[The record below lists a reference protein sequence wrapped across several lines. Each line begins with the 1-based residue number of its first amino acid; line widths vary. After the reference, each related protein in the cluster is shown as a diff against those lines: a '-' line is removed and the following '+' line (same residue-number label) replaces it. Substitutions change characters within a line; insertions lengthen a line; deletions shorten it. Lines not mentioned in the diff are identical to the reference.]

1 MKRHELLAIV
11 AMVAASCPAAA
22 LGGLKAPT
30 RKPPKVLTHAD
41 AERLAKA
48 EAKRQRKAA
57 QRKGATNG

>member
-1 MKRHELLAIV
+1 MKRVLILDAA
-11 AMVAASCPAAA
+11 AMVIASSPVAA
-22 LGGLKAPT
+22 LWELPT
-30 RKPPKVLTHAD
+30 RQRKPPKVFTHAD